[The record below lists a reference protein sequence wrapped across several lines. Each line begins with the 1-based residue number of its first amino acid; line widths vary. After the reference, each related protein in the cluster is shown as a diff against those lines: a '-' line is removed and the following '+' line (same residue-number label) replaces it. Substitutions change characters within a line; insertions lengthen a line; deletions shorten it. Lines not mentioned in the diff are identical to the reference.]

1 MELPLQIATE
11 LRRTDLLAQLEPQ
24 EFERVMAAARYQG
37 LEKDQRLFTQGQRAT
52 RFYIVHSGQIKLFRL
67 SPDGQEKIIA
77 LRAPLQSFAEAVM
90 FMDRQVYPVNAGAVR
105 PSAVVA
111 IDTGVYREVL
121 RDSVD
126 TCFRLMGAMSVRLH
140 ALVSEI
146 DNLCLHNAT
155 FRLVSYLLT
164 QVPDGADETSHIRL
178 SVPKTTLAARL
189 SIQRE
194 TLSRLLARL
203 RERGLVDTHG
213 QEIVLRDIPSLRKL
227 TDG

>member
-1 MELPLQIATE
+1 
-11 LRRTDLLAQLEPQ
+11 
-24 EFERVMAAARYQG
+24 
-37 LEKDQRLFTQGQRAT
+37 
-52 RFYIVHSGQIKLFRL
+52 
-67 SPDGQEKIIA
+67 
-77 LRAPLQSFAEAVM
+77 
-90 FMDRQVYPVNAGAVR
+90 
-105 PSAVVA
+105 
-111 IDTGVYREVL
+111 
-121 RDSVD
+121 
-126 TCFRLMGAMSVRLH
+126 MGAMSVHLH

-164 QVPDGADETSHIRL
+164 QVPEGVDETSHIRL

-203 RERGLVDTHG
+203 RERRLVDVHG

-227 TDG
+227 TDQ